1 VYVSELK
8 YLGIHV
14 SAAKLVQ
21 FSVEHLRLKFYRM
34 FNCIYFKSKAANS
47 EMVII
52 ELMKSYCLPSMLYA
66 VEATLLSAAN
76 IRVFESCINRSL
88 YKIFGLC
95 DSSSLSYLRECF
107 KLDGIK
113 QLTERK
119 HCAFIERLLDN
130 HGLSKLLLMYAQ
142 NSIF

>member
-1 VYVSELK
+1 
-8 YLGIHV
+8 
-14 SAAKLVQ
+14 
-21 FSVEHLRLKFYRM
+21 M
-34 FNCIYFKSKAANS
+34 FNCIYSKSKAANS
-47 EMVII
+47 EVVII
-52 ELMKSYCLPSMLYA
+52 ELMKSYCLSSMLYA
-66 VEATLLSAAN
+66 VEATLLSTAN
-76 IRVFESCINRSL
+76 IRVFESCIKRSL

-95 DSSSLSYLRECF
+95 DRSSLDYLRLRECF

-130 HGLSKLLLMYAQ
+130 HGLSKLLLTYAQ

>member
-1 VYVSELK
+1 
-8 YLGIHV
+8 
-14 SAAKLVQ
+14 
-21 FSVEHLRLKFYRM
+21 
-34 FNCIYFKSKAANS
+34 
-47 EMVII
+47 
-52 ELMKSYCLPSMLYA
+52 MKSYCLLSMLYA
-66 VEATLLSAAN
+66 VEATLLSTAN
-76 IRVFESCINRSL
+76 IRVFESCINR
-88 YKIFGLC
+88 YEIFGLC
-95 DSSSLSYLRECF
+95 DRSSLDYLRECF